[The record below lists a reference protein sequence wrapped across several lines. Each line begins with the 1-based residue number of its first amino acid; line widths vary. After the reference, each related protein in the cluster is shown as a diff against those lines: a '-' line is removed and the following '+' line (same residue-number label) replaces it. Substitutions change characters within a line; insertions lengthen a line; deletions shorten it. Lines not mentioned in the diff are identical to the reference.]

1 MAEIDDL
8 FQAALGLVEPW
19 QVTRSEFDAT
29 ARRLDLYLDFPKGAR
44 FACPE
49 GDAAAACAVHD
60 SSDKTWRH
68 LDFFQH
74 QAYLHARVPRVSCP
88 THGVRQVRLAWARP
102 ESGFTLLFEALLMAM
117 LAEMPVRAVADLVGE
132 HDTRLWRL
140 LHHHVEAARAKV
152 SMAEVTRV
160 GVDETAAKRGQ
171 DYVSLFVDLD
181 APKPRVLFA
190 TEGRDHSTVER
201 FAEDLTAHGG
211 DPAGVRDVSADMS
224 PAFERGVRASLPKA
238 YLTYDRYHLVSH
250 ATKAVDE
257 VRRAE
262 AKTHPELKGTRYVW
276 LKRPEH
282 LTVKQAATLQG
293 LTPASVGLGTARA
306 YRWRLAFDAF
316 FDQPRELA
324 EDYLEDWYQGAIRS
338 RLDPIID
345 FAHMIGEHWEGV
357 LRWHWTRINN
367 GVLEGI
373 NSLVQAAK
381 RRARGYR
388 NKRNLIAMIY
398 LIAGRLDFSPTHTN

>member
-8 FQAALGLVEPW
+8 FQAALGLTGPW
-19 QVTRSEFDAT
+19 QVTRTEFDAE

-49 GDAAAACAVHD
+49 GDQPACPVHD
-60 SSDKTWRH
+60 SEPKIWRH

-74 QAYLHARVPRVSCP
+74 QAYLHARVPRVTCP
-88 THGVRQVRLAWARP
+88 THGTRQVALAWARP
-102 ESGFTLLFEALLMAM
+102 GSGFTLLFEALLMAM
-117 LAEMPVRAVADLVGE
+117 LAEMPVKAVADLVGE

-140 LHHHVEAARAKV
+140 LHHHVAQARANLD
-152 SMAEVTRV
+152 MGEVTRV
-160 GVDETAAKRGQ
+160 GVDETSARRGQ

-190 TEGRDHSTVER
+190 TEGRDHTTVER
-201 FAEDLTAHGG
+201 FAADLVAHDG
-211 DPAGVRDVSADMS
+211 DPERVRDVSADMS
-224 PAFERGVRASLPKA
+224 PAFEQGVRASLPGA
-238 YLTYDRYHLVSH
+238 YLTWDRYHLASH
-250 ATKAVDE
+250 ATKAVDA

-262 AKTHPELKGTRYVW
+262 AKQRPELKGTRYVW

-282 LTVKQAATLQG
+282 LTAKQAAALEG
-293 LTPASVGLGTARA
+293 LRPASVGLATARA

-316 FDQPRELA
+316 FQQPRGLA
-324 EDYLEDWYQGAIRS
+324 EDYLERWYAGAIRS
-338 RLDPIID
+338 RLEPIVA
-345 FAHMIGEHWEGV
+345 FARMIGDHWEGV
-357 LRWHWTRINN
+357 LRWHWTKLNN
-367 GVLEGI
+367 GVLEAI
-373 NSLVQAAK
+373 NSLVQASK

-388 NKRNLIAMIY
+388 NKKNLIAMIY

>member
-8 FQAALGLVEPW
+8 FQAALGLAEPW
-19 QVTRSEFDAT
+19 QVMRTEFDAT
-29 ARRLDLYLDFPKGAR
+29 ARRLDLYLDFPRGAR

-49 GDAAAACAVHD
+49 GDQPACPVHD
-60 SSDKTWRH
+60 TEPKTWRH

-74 QAYLHARVPRVSCP
+74 QAYLHARVPRVTCP
-88 THGVRQVRLAWARP
+88 MHGTRRVAVPWARP
-102 ESGFTLLFEALLMAM
+102 GSGFTLLFEALLVAL
-117 LAEMPVRAVADLVGE
+117 LAQMPVKAVACLVGE

-152 SMAEVTRV
+152 SMAELTRV
-160 GVDETAAKRGQ
+160 GVDETSAKRGQ
-171 DYVSLFVDLD
+171 DSVSLFVDLD

-190 TEGRDHSTVER
+190 TEGRDHSTVAR
-201 FAEDLTAHGG
+201 FAADLAAHGG
-211 DPAGVRDVSADMS
+211 DPMRVRDVSADMS
-224 PAFERGVRASLPKA
+224 QAFERGVRASLPKA
-238 YLTYDRYHLVSH
+238 YLTYDRYHLASH

-262 AKTHPELKGTRYVW
+262 AKTHPQLKGTRYVW

-282 LTVKQAATLQG
+282 LTDRQAATLQG

-316 FDQPRELA
+316 FEQPRELA
-324 EDYLEDWYQGAIRS
+324 EDYLERWYQGAIRS
-338 RLDPIID
+338 RLDPIIA
-345 FAHMIGEHWEGV
+345 FARMIGDHWEGV
-357 LRWHWTRINN
+357 LRWHWTKINN

-373 NSLVQAAK
+373 NSLVQASK

-388 NKRNLIAMIY
+388 NKKNLIAMIY

>member
-8 FQAALGLVEPW
+8 FQAALGLAEPW
-19 QVTRSEFDAT
+19 QVVRTEFDAE

-49 GDAAAACAVHD
+49 GDQPACPVHD
-60 SSDKTWRH
+60 TEPKTWRH

-74 QAYLHARVPRVSCP
+74 QAYLHARVPRVTCP
-88 THGVRQVRLAWARP
+88 MHGTRQVTLPWARP
-102 ESGFTLLFEALLMAM
+102 GSGFTLLFEALLVAL
-117 LAEMPVRAVADLVGE
+117 LAQMPVKAVADLVGE

-140 LHHHVEAARAKV
+140 LHHHVDQARAKV

-160 GVDETAAKRGQ
+160 GVDETSAKRGQ

-181 APKPRVLFA
+181 APKPRVVFA
-190 TEGRDHSTVER
+190 TEGRDHTTVAR
-201 FAEDLTAHGG
+201 FAADLAVHGG
-211 DPAGVRDVSADMS
+211 DPMRVRDVSADMS
-224 PAFERGVRASLPKA
+224 QAFERGVRASLPKA

-262 AKTHPELKGTRYVW
+262 AKQRPELKGTRYVW

-282 LTVKQAATLQG
+282 LTGKQAATLAG

-306 YRWRLAFDAF
+306 YRWRLAFDGF
-316 FDQPRELA
+316 FDQPVELA
-324 EDYLEDWYQGAIRS
+324 EDYLERWYAGAIRS
-338 RLDPIID
+338 RLEPVKA
-345 FAHMIGEHWEGV
+345 FARMIGEHWEGV
-357 LRWHWTRINN
+357 LRWQGTRINN

>member
-8 FQAALGLVEPW
+8 FQAALGLAEPW
-19 QVTRSEFDAT
+19 QVMRTEFDAT
-29 ARRLDLYLDFPKGAR
+29 ARRLDLYLDFPRGAR
-44 FACPE
+44 FPCPE
-49 GDAAAACAVHD
+49 GDQPACPVHD
-60 SSDKTWRH
+60 TEPKTWRH

-74 QAYLHARVPRVSCP
+74 QAYLHARVPRVSCQA
-88 THGVRQVRLAWARP
+88 HGTRQVRLSWARP
-102 ESGFTLLFEALLMAM
+102 GSGFTLLFEALLVAL
-117 LAEMPVRAVADLVGE
+117 LAQMPVKAVAELVSE

-140 LHHHVEAARAKV
+140 LHHHVEAARAKLDL
-152 SMAEVTRV
+152 AEVTQI
-160 GVDETAAKRGQ
+160 GVDETSAKRGQ

-201 FAEDLTAHGG
+201 FATDLAAHGG
-211 DPAGVRDVSADMS
+211 DPMRIRDVSADMS
-224 PAFERGVRASLPKA
+224 QAFERGVRASLPGA
-238 YLTYDRYHLVSH
+238 YLTYDRYHLASH

-262 AKTHPELKGTRYVW
+262 AKQRPELKGTRYAW
-276 LKRPEH
+276 LKRPAN
-282 LTVKQAATLQG
+282 LTVKQAATLAG
-293 LTPASVGLGTARA
+293 LTPASVGLRTARA

-316 FDQPRELA
+316 FEQPRELA
-324 EDYLEDWYQGAIRS
+324 EAYLERWYDGAIRS
-338 RLDPIID
+338 RLEPIVA
-345 FAHMIGEHWEGV
+345 FARMIGDHWEGV
-357 LRWHWTRINN
+357 LRWHWTKINN

-373 NSLVQAAK
+373 NSLVQASK

-388 NKRNLIAMIY
+388 NKKNLIAMIY

>member
-1 MAEIDDL
+1 MAAIDDL
-8 FQAALGLVEPW
+8 FQAALGLAEPW
-19 QVTRSEFDAT
+19 QVMRTEFDAT

-44 FACPE
+44 FPCPE
-49 GDAAAACAVHD
+49 GDQRACPVHD
-60 SSDKTWRH
+60 TEPKRWRH

-88 THGVRQVRLAWARP
+88 THGTRQVTLAWARP
-102 ESGFTLLFEALLMAM
+102 GSGFTLLFEALLMAL
-117 LAEMPVRAVADLVGE
+117 LAQMPVKAVADLVSE

-152 SMAEVTRV
+152 SMAEVSRV
-160 GVDETAAKRGQ
+160 GVDETSAKRGQ

-201 FAEDLTAHGG
+201 FAADLAAHGG
-211 DPAGVRDVSADMS
+211 DPMRIRDVSADMS
-224 PAFERGVRASLPKA
+224 QAFERGVRASLPKA

-250 ATKAVDE
+250 ATTAVDQ

-262 AKTHPELKGTRYVW
+262 AKQRPELKGTRYVW

-282 LTVKQAATLQG
+282 LTVKQAATLGG
-293 LTPASVGLGTARA
+293 LTPASVGLATARA

-316 FDQPRELA
+316 FEQLVELA
-324 EDYLEDWYQGAIRS
+324 EAYLERWYEGAVRS
-338 RLDPIID
+338 RLEPIKA
-345 FAHMIGEHWEGV
+345 FAHLIGEHWEGV
-357 LRWHWTRINN
+357 LRWHWTKVNN

-373 NSLVQAAK
+373 NSLVQASK

>member
-1 MAEIDDL
+1 MSSTRTCSGPRSMAQIDEL
-8 FQAALGLVEPW
+8 FQAALGLAEPW
-19 QVTRSEFDAT
+19 QVMRTEFDAT

-44 FACPE
+44 FPCPE
-49 GDAAAACAVHD
+49 GDHPACPVHD
-60 SSDKTWRH
+60 TEPKTWRH

-88 THGVRQVRLAWARP
+88 THGTRQVRLAWARP
-102 ESGFTLLFEALLMAM
+102 GSGFTLLFEALLVAL
-117 LAEMPVRAVADLVGE
+117 LAEMPVRAVAELVSE

-140 LHHHVEAARAKV
+140 LHHHVE
-152 SMAEVTRV
+152 
-160 GVDETAAKRGQ
+160 ETSAKRGQ

-190 TEGRDHSTVER
+190 TEGRDHLTVER
-201 FAEDLTAHGG
+201 FATDLQAHGG
-211 DPAGVRDVSADMS
+211 DPMRIRDVSADMS
-224 PAFERGVRASLPKA
+224 QAFQRGVRASLPKA
-238 YLTYDRYHLVSH
+238 YLTWDRYHLVSH

-262 AKTHPELKGTRYVW
+262 AKARPELKGTRYAW

-282 LTVKQAATLQG
+282 LTGKQAATLAG
-293 LTPASVGLGTARA
+293 LTPASVGLATARA

-316 FDQPRELA
+316 FEQPRELA
-324 EDYLEDWYQGAIRS
+324 EAYLERWYQGAIRS
-338 RLDPIID
+338 RLAPIVA
-345 FAHMIGEHWEGV
+345 FARMIGDHWEGV
-357 LRWHWTRINN
+357 LRWHWTKINN

-373 NSLVQAAK
+373 NSLVQASK

>member
-8 FQAALGLVEPW
+8 FHAALGLTGPW
-19 QVTRSEFDAT
+19 QVIRTEFDAE

-49 GDAAAACAVHD
+49 GDQPACPVHD
-60 SSDKTWRH
+60 SEPKIWRH

-74 QAYLHARVPRVSCP
+74 QAYLHARVPRVTCP
-88 THGVRQVRLAWARP
+88 THGTRQAALAWARP
-102 ESGFTLLFEALLMAM
+102 GSGFTLLFEALLMAM
-117 LAEMPVRAVADLVGE
+117 LAEMPVKAVADLVGE

-140 LHHHVEAARAKV
+140 LHHHVAQARAKLD
-152 SMAEVTRV
+152 MGEVTRV
-160 GVDETAAKRGQ
+160 GVDETSARRGQ

-190 TEGRDHSTVER
+190 TEGRDHTTVER
-201 FAEDLTAHGG
+201 FAADLVAHDG
-211 DPAGVRDVSADMS
+211 DPERVRDVSADMS
-224 PAFERGVRASLPKA
+224 PAFEQGVRASLPGA
-238 YLTYDRYHLVSH
+238 YLTWDRYHLASH
-250 ATKAVDE
+250 ATKAVDA

-262 AKTHPELKGTRYVW
+262 AKQRPELKGTRYVW

-282 LTVKQAATLQG
+282 LTAKQAAALEG
-293 LTPASVGLGTARA
+293 LRPASVGLATARA

-316 FDQPRELA
+316 FQQPRGLA
-324 EDYLEDWYQGAIRS
+324 EDYLERWYAGAIRS
-338 RLDPIID
+338 RLEPIVA
-345 FAHMIGEHWEGV
+345 FARMIGDHWEGV
-357 LRWHWTRINN
+357 LRWHWTKLNN
-367 GVLEGI
+367 GVLEAI
-373 NSLVQAAK
+373 NSLVQASK

-388 NKRNLIAMIY
+388 NKKNLIAMIY

>member
-1 MAEIDDL
+1 MAEIDHL
-8 FQAALGLVEPW
+8 FQAALGLAEPW
-19 QVTRSEFDAT
+19 QVVRTEFDAE

-49 GDAAAACAVHD
+49 SDQSACPVHD
-60 SSDKTWRH
+60 TEPKTWRH

-74 QAYLHARVPRVSCP
+74 QAYLHARVPRVTCP
-88 THGVRQVRLAWARP
+88 VHGTRQVRLAWARP
-102 ESGFTLLFEALLMAM
+102 GSGFTLLFEALLVAL
-117 LAEMPVRAVADLVGE
+117 LAQMPVKAVAELVGE

-140 LHHHVEAARAKV
+140 LHHHVEAARAKLDL
-152 SMAEVTRV
+152 AEVTRI
-160 GVDETAAKRGQ
+160 GVDETSAKRGQ

-201 FAEDLTAHGG
+201 FAADLQAHGG
-211 DPAGVRDVSADMS
+211 DPMRIRDVSADMS
-224 PAFERGVRASLPKA
+224 QAFERGVRASLPGA
-238 YLTYDRYHLVSH
+238 YLTWDRYHLVSH

-282 LTVKQAATLQG
+282 LTVKQAATLAG

-316 FDQPRELA
+316 FDQPVELA
-324 EDYLEDWYQGAIRS
+324 EAYLERWYEGAVRS
-338 RLDPIID
+338 RLQPIID

-357 LRWHWTRINN
+357 LRWHWSRINN
-367 GVLEGI
+367 GVLKASTHSSKPASGE
-373 NSLVQAAK
+373 LAATAT
-381 RRARGYR
+381 RR
-388 NKRNLIAMIY
+388 
-398 LIAGRLDFSPTHTN
+398 T

>member
-1 MAEIDDL
+1 LAGGGRRVHAD
-8 FQAALGLVEPW
+8 
-19 QVTRSEFDAT
+19 RK
-29 ARRLDLYLDFPKGAR
+29 RLDLHLDFPKGAR

-49 GDAAAACAVHD
+49 GDAAACAVHD

-74 QAYLHARVPRVSCP
+74 QAYLHARVPRVCCP
-88 THGVRQVRLAWARP
+88 THGVRQVALSWARP
-102 ESGFTLLFEALLMAM
+102 ESGFTLLFEALLLAM
-117 LAEMPVRAVADLVGE
+117 LAQMPVKAVAELVGE

-140 LHHHVEAARAKV
+140 LHHHVEQARATV
-152 SMAEVTRV
+152 SMVEVTRV
-160 GVDETAAKRGQ
+160 GVDETSARRGQ

-201 FAEDLTAHGG
+201 FAADLAAHGG

-238 YLTYDRYHLVSH
+238 YLTWDRYHLASH
-250 ATKAVDE
+250 ATKAVDQ

-262 AKTHPELKGTRYVW
+262 ATQRPELKGTRYVW
-276 LKRPEH
+276 LQRPEH
-282 LTVKQAATLQG
+282 LTVKQAAALAA
-293 LTPASVGLGTARA
+293 LRPASVGLATARA

-316 FDQPRELA
+316 FEQPVEGA
-324 EDYLEDWYQGAIRS
+324 EAYLERWYAGAIRS
-338 RLDPIID
+338 RLEPVKA
-345 FAHMIGEHWEGV
+345 FARLIGDHWEGV
-357 LRWHWTRINN
+357 VRWHWTRINN

-373 NSLVQAAK
+373 NSLVQASK

-388 NKRNLIAMIY
+388 NKKNLIAMIY
-398 LIAGRLDFSPTHTN
+398 LIAGRLDFSPTHMN

>member
-8 FQAALGLVEPW
+8 FQAALGLAEPW
-19 QVTRSEFDAT
+19 QVTRTAFDAT

-49 GDAAAACAVHD
+49 GDQPACPVHD
-60 SSDKTWRH
+60 TEPKTWRH

-74 QAYLHARVPRVSCP
+74 HAYLHARAPRVTCP
-88 THGVRQVRLAWARP
+88 THGTRRVALPWARP
-102 ESGFTLLFEALLMAM
+102 GSGFTLLFEALLMAL
-117 LAEMPVRAVADLVGE
+117 LAEMPVKAVADLVGE

-140 LHHHVEAARAKV
+140 LHHHVEQARATLDLATV
-152 SMAEVTRV
+152 SRV
-160 GVDETAAKRGQ
+160 GVDETSAKRGQ

-181 APKPRVLFA
+181 APKPRVIFA
-190 TEGRDHSTVER
+190 TEGRDHTTVER
-201 FAEDLTAHGG
+201 FAADLAAHGG
-211 DPAGVRDVSADMS
+211 DPTRVRDVSADLS
-224 PAFERGVRASLPKA
+224 PAFEKGVRASLPKA

-262 AKTHPELKGTRYVW
+262 AKARPELKGTRYAW

-282 LTVKQAATLQG
+282 LTKRQAAELAW
-293 LTPASVGLGTARA
+293 LRSRERSLATARA
-306 YRWRLAFDAF
+306 YQWRLDFDGF

-324 EDYLEDWYQGAIRS
+324 EDYLERWYQGATRS

-357 LRWHWTRINN
+357 LRWHWTKINN
-367 GVLEGI
+367 GILEGI

-398 LIAGRLDFSPTHTN
+398 LIAGRLDFSPTHSN

>member
-1 MAEIDDL
+1 MAEIEDL
-8 FQAALGLVEPW
+8 FRAALGLAEPW
-19 QVTRSEFDAT
+19 QVTRTAFDAT

-49 GDAAAACAVHD
+49 GDQPACPVHD
-60 SSDKTWRH
+60 SQPKTWRH

-74 QAYLHARVPRVSCP
+74 QAYLHARVPRVTCP
-88 THGVRQVRLAWARP
+88 THGTRQVTLPWARQG
-102 ESGFTLLFEALLMAM
+102 SGFTLLFEALLVAL
-117 LAEMPVRAVADLVGE
+117 LAQMPVKAVADLVGE

-140 LHHHVEAARAKV
+140 LHHHVEQARAKV
-152 SMAEVTRV
+152 SMAEISRV
-160 GVDETAAKRGQ
+160 GVDETSAKRGQ
-171 DYVSLFVDLD
+171 GYVSLFVDLD

-201 FAEDLTAHGG
+201 FAVDLVAHGG

-262 AKTHPELKGTRYVW
+262 VKTRPELKGTRYVW

-282 LTVKQAATLQG
+282 LTVKQAATLAG

-316 FDQPRELA
+316 FDQPVELA
-324 EDYLEDWYQGAIRS
+324 EDYLERWYQGAIRS

-357 LRWHWTRINN
+357 LRWHWTKINN
-367 GVLEGI
+367 GLLEGI

>member
-1 MAEIDDL
+1 MAEIDL
-8 FQAALGLVEPW
+8 FQAALGLPEPW
-19 QVTRSEFDAT
+19 RVVGAEFSAD
-29 ARRLDLYLDFPKGAR
+29 RKRLDLYLDFSKGSR
-44 FACPE
+44 FACPQ
-49 GDAAAACAVHD
+49 GDAAACAVHD
-60 SSDKTWRH
+60 TSDKTWRH

-117 LAEMPVRAVADLVGE
+117 LAEMPVRAVAELVGE

-140 LHHHVEAARAKV
+140 LHHHVDQARAEV

-160 GVDETAAKRGQ
+160 DV
-171 DYVSLFVDLD
+171 D

-190 TEGRDHSTVER
+190 TEGRDHSTVAR
-201 FAEDLTAHGG
+201 FATDLVAHGG
-211 DPAGVRDVSADMS
+211 DPVGVGDVSADMS
-224 PAFERGVRASLPKA
+224 QAFERGVRASLPGA
-238 YLTYDRYHLVSH
+238 YLTWDRYHLVSH

-262 AKTHPELKGTRYVW
+262 AKTHQELKGTRYVW

-306 YRWRLAFDAF
+306 YRWRLGFDAF
-316 FDQPRELA
+316 FEQPRELA
-324 EDYLEDWYQGAIRS
+324 EAYLERWYDGAVRS
-338 RLDPIID
+338 RLEPIVA
-345 FAHMIGEHWEGV
+345 FARMIGEHWEGV
-357 LRWHWTRINN
+357 LRWHWTKINN

-373 NSLVQAAK
+373 NSLVQASK

>member
-1 MAEIDDL
+1 MAEINDL
-8 FQAALGLVEPW
+8 FQAALGLTGPW
-19 QVTRSEFDAT
+19 QVTRTEFDAE

-49 GDAAAACAVHD
+49 GDQPACPVHD
-60 SSDKTWRH
+60 SEPKIWRH

-74 QAYLHARVPRVSCP
+74 QAYLHARVPRVTCL
-88 THGVRQVRLAWARP
+88 THGTRQVALAWARP
-102 ESGFTLLFEALLMAM
+102 GSGFTLLFEALLMAM
-117 LAEMPVRAVADLVGE
+117 LAQMPVKAVAELVGE

-140 LHHHVEAARAKV
+140 LHHHVAQARAKLD
-152 SMAEVTRV
+152 MGEVTRV
-160 GVDETAAKRGQ
+160 GVDETSARRGQ

-190 TEGRDHSTVER
+190 TEGRDHTTVAR
-201 FAEDLTAHGG
+201 FAEELAAHDG
-211 DPAGVRDVSADMS
+211 DPERVRDVSADMS
-224 PAFERGVRASLPKA
+224 PAFEQGVRASLPGA
-238 YLTYDRYHLVSH
+238 YLTWDRYHLASH
-250 ATKAVDE
+250 ATKAVDA

-262 AKTHPELKGTRYVW
+262 AKQRPELKGTRYVW

-282 LTVKQAATLQG
+282 LTVKQAVALEG
-293 LTPASVGLGTARA
+293 LRPAAVGLATARA

-316 FDQPRELA
+316 FEQPRELA
-324 EDYLEDWYQGAIRS
+324 EDYLERWYAGAIRS
-338 RLDPIID
+338 RLEPIVA
-345 FAHMIGEHWEGV
+345 FARTIGDHWEGV
-357 LRWHWTRINN
+357 VRWHWTKINN
-367 GVLEGI
+367 GVLEAI

-388 NKRNLIAMIY
+388 NKQNLIAMIY

>member
-1 MAEIDDL
+1 MTPSPRP
-8 FQAALGLVEPW
+8 G
-19 QVTRSEFDAT
+19 
-29 ARRLDLYLDFPKGAR
+29 G
-44 FACPE
+44 
-49 GDAAAACAVHD
+49 
-60 SSDKTWRH
+60 TWTC
-68 LDFFQH
+68 FQH
-74 QAYLHARVPRVSCP
+74 QAYLHARVPRVTCP
-88 THGVRQVRLAWARP
+88 THGTRQVRVPWARP
-102 ESGFTLLFEALLMAM
+102 GSGFTLLFEALLVAL
-117 LAEMPVRAVADLVGE
+117 LAQMPVKAVADLVGE

-140 LHHHVEAARAKV
+140 LHHHVEQARATLDLAKV
-152 SMAEVTRV
+152 SRV
-160 GVDETAAKRGQ
+160 GVDETSAKRGQ

-181 APKPRVLFA
+181 APKPRVIFA
-190 TEGRDHSTVER
+190 TEGRDHSTVAR
-201 FAEDLTAHGG
+201 FAADLAAHGG

-238 YLTYDRYHLVSH
+238 YLTDDRYHLVSH

-306 YRWRLAFDAF
+306 YRWRLGFDAF

-345 FAHMIGEHWEGV
+345 FAHLIGEHWDGV

-388 NKRNLIAMIY
+388 DKRNLIAMIY

>member
-1 MAEIDDL
+1 MAEIDL
-8 FQAALGLVEPW
+8 FQAALGLPEPW
-19 QVTRSEFDAT
+19 RVVGAEFSAD
-29 ARRLDLYLDFPKGAR
+29 RKRLDLYLDFPKGSR
-44 FACPE
+44 FACPQ
-49 GDAAAACAVHD
+49 GDAAACAVHD
-60 SSDKTWRH
+60 TSDKT
-68 LDFFQH
+68 
-74 QAYLHARVPRVSCP
+74 C
-88 THGVRQVRLAWARP
+88 
-102 ESGFTLLFEALLMAM
+102 
-117 LAEMPVRAVADLVGE
+117 AE
-132 HDTRLWRL
+132 
-140 LHHHVEAARAKV
+140 V

-160 GVDETAAKRGQ
+160 GVDETSAKRGQ

-190 TEGRDHSTVER
+190 TEGRDHSTVAR
-201 FAEDLTAHGG
+201 FATDLAAHGG

-224 PAFERGVRASLPKA
+224 PAFEKGVRASLPKA

-293 LTPASVGLGTARA
+293 LTPASVGLRTARA

-316 FDQPRELA
+316 FEQPRELA
-324 EDYLEDWYQGAIRS
+324 EAYLERWYEGAVRS
-338 RLDPIID
+338 RLQPIID

-357 LRWHWTRINN
+357 LRWHWTKINN

-373 NSLVQAAK
+373 NSLVQASK